1 MSLYFSSFASG
12 SSGNCYMIKSES
24 TIILVDVGIAGKHI
38 LSGLSRHGFKA
49 KDIDGILVTHEH
61 VDHVRSIRML
71 GKKSEN
77 ANIYSSGGTFEQIAD
92 RISEERT
99 VIVSADEN
107 FTIGDMEILPFDLS
121 HDAAEPLGYSVK
133 CDGRQITIITDTGC
147 VSDEM
152 LEKMVE

>member
-121 HDAAEPLGYSVK
+121 Q
-133 CDGRQITIITDTGC
+133 CGRTFGLFC
-147 VSDEM
+147 
-152 LEKMVE
+152 KM